1 MSAAERLL
9 ARVLGQAHAE
19 ATTYAIRRL
28 LERRP
33 DLTPPGS
40 RPDLIPAGRLPV
52 IVPRNED
59 PAYTLDRLA
68 FMAWLSRQVAAAAE
82 VDVSTALHAGATWAQ
97 LAAPLRLSAAEARER
112 YGHLSRARTPEEGP
126 Q

>member
-1 MSAAERLL
+1 MSVAERLL
-9 ARVLGQAHAE
+9 APLLGQAHAE
-19 ATTYAIRRL
+19 ATTYAVRRL

-33 DLTPPGS
+33 DLTPPA
-40 RPDLIPAGRLPV
+40 DLPV
-52 IVPRNED
+52 LVPRDED
-59 PAYTLDRLA
+59 AVYTLDRLT
-68 FMAWLSRQVAAAAE
+68 FMAWLSRQVAAAIE

-112 YGHLSRARTPEEGP
+112 YGHLSRVRTPEEGP